1 MLIWRPFFI
10 VTLLLSKM
18 PTLLLVED
26 ELSLARIVQDSLE
39 TRGFVVH
46 HAANGGQGWELFAE
60 VKPDLVVADVMLP
73 VRDGFALASQIRRA
87 DATVPILFLT
97 ARAQPADVVQGFEL
111 GGNDYLKKPFSMD
124 ELVVRIRALLGRP
137 PGVVPAPA
145 TGPLAIGR
153 YRFDHLQQRLAL
165 ADGSQPATSLT
176 HREAELL
183 KCLLDQR
190 NQVLTRTAVL
200 HALWGDDSF
209 FNGRSLDVFITRL
222 RRYLRHDPQ
231 VQIVN
236 VRGVGYKLLA

>member
-1 MLIWRPFFI
+1 
-10 VTLLLSKM
+10 M

-39 TRGFVVH
+39 TRGFMVH
-46 HAANGGQGWELFAE
+46 HAADGARGWELFTE

-73 VRDGFALASQIRRA
+73 VRDGFTLASQIRQV
-87 DATVPILFLT
+87 DAAVPILFLT
-97 ARAQPADVVQGFEL
+97 ARSQPADVVQGFEL
-111 GGNDYLKKPFSMD
+111 GGNDYLKKPFSME

-137 PGVVPAPA
+137 PAVGGPA
-145 TGPLAIGR
+145 TGLAGPLAIGR

-200 HALWGDDSF
+200 QALWGDDSF

>member
-1 MLIWRPFFI
+1 
-10 VTLLLSKM
+10 M

-39 TRGFVVH
+39 TRGFTVH
-46 HAANGGQGWELFAE
+46 HAPDGERGWQLFQTE
-60 VKPDLVVADVMLP
+60 RPDLVVADVMLP
-73 VRDGFALASQIRRA
+73 VRDGFELARQIRRA
-87 DATVPILFLT
+87 DAAVPILFLT
-97 ARAQPADVVQGFEL
+97 ARSQPADVVRGFEL

-137 PGVVPAPA
+137 PVAPTPPAA
-145 TGPLAIGR
+145 AGPLAIGR
-153 YRFDHLQQRLAL
+153 YRFDHLRQRLRL
-165 ADGSQPATSLT
+165 ADGSQPETQLT

-190 NQVLTRTAVL
+190 NQVLTRTEVL
-200 HALWGDDSF
+200 QALWGNDSF

-231 VQIVN
+231 VLIVN